1 MNADQRKAALKQIQ
15 ADKQPCMTGITLMYH
30 GERKTFNAYEI
41 PLSILTYNPY
51 NGRIGSVVK
60 SFERQNHALDPDNP
74 SDVTLIEKF
83 LWESKIDANERTMKS
98 LLEDHQ
104 QRFGIVT
111 ADGKIIDGNRRASLL
126 NKIWNDASIPA
137 NLKQHTQFF
146 IAIVLPIDADRKEL
160 LRLETTYQMGED
172 SKVDY
177 GPIEKYLKA
186 KDLADEGFSDADI
199 ANFMGVRLTDVR
211 DYLRILQLMDEYL
224 DTYGYTGIYT
234 LLHNKDNGTSED
246 SFIKLEAAVRGYA
259 SGGVAKMW
267 GYDVEADVSDLKSI
281 AFDYIR
287 LGLDQQDFRD
297 IIRKPNKNNTDTSFF
312 SSEEIWKKFAEDHFT
327 AVEAAPTEKTVE
339 EIIRENPEG
348 DVSRLLRAR
357 DNAWRDTVGDSLNEN
372 FQRSR
377 DKLNNRQ
384 QAAEP
389 IKLLQKAWEAMSA
402 VDTAQ
407 PSFKD
412 DPGVKTY
419 LDEIGEM
426 VKKYGD
432 VLKK

>member
-1 MNADQRKAALKQIQ
+1 MNAEQRKAELKRIQ
-15 ADKQPCMTGITLMYH
+15 EQTTPCMTGITLTYH
-30 GERKTFNAYEI
+30 GERKTFNAYRI

-60 SFERQNHALDPDNP
+60 SYERQNHALDTDNP
-74 SDVTLIEKF
+74 DDVKLIEKF
-83 LWESKIDANERTMKS
+83 LWESKEEANKRTMQS

-104 QRFGIVT
+104 QRYGIVT

-126 NKIWNDASIPA
+126 NKIWRDDSIAA

-146 IAIVLPIDADRKEL
+146 EAIILPIDADRREI

-172 SKVDY
+172 AKVDY

-186 KDLADEGFSDADI
+186 GDLASEGFSNNDI
-199 ANFMGVRLTDVR
+199 ASFMGVKPAEVR
-211 DYLRILQLMDEYL
+211 DYLNVLKLMDEYL

-234 LLHNKDNGTSED
+234 ALDTRED
-246 SFIKLEAAVRGYA
+246 SFLKLEAALRGYA
-259 SGGVAKMW
+259 AGGVSKMW

-297 IIRKPNKNNTDTSFF
+297 IIRKPSKNNTDSSFF
-312 SSEEIWKKFAEDHFT
+312 SSEEIWKQFAEAHFA
-327 AVEAAPTEKTVE
+327 AVESIQEKSVDD
-339 EIIRENPEG
+339 IIRENPTG
-348 DVSRLLRAR
+348 DVGRLLRAR
-357 DNAWRDTVGDSLNEN
+357 DNAWRDAVGEKLGEN
-372 FQRSR
+372 FNHSK
-377 DKLNNRQ
+377 DKLNNKQ

-389 IKLLQKAWEAMSA
+389 IKLLQKAWAAISA
-402 VDTAQ
+402 VDTSQ
-407 PSFKD
+407 DSFKD

-419 LDEIGEM
+419 LVEIEQL
-426 VKKYGD
+426 VKTYGQI
-432 VLKK
+432 LR

>member
-1 MNADQRKAALKQIQ
+1 MNAEQRKTELNRIQ
-15 ADKQPCMTGITLMYH
+15 ETTTPCMTGITLTYH
-30 GERKTFNAYEI
+30 GERKTFNAYRI

-60 SFERQNHALDPDNP
+60 SYERQHQELNSDDPVDIA
-74 SDVTLIEKF
+74 LIEKF
-83 LWESKIDANERTMKS
+83 LWESRKEANERTKKS

-104 QRFGIVT
+104 QRYGIVT

-126 NKIWNDASIPA
+126 NNIWRDDSIAA

-146 IAIVLPIDADRKEL
+146 EAIILPIDADRKEI

-172 SKVDY
+172 AKVDY

-186 KDLADEGFSDADI
+186 GDLAHEGFSNNEI
-199 ANFMGVRLTDVR
+199 ASFMGVKLADVKMYI
-211 DYLRILQLMDEYL
+211 DVLKMMDEYL

-234 LLHNKDNGTSED
+234 VLDTRED
-246 SFIKLEAAVRGYA
+246 SFQKLDSALRGYA
-259 SGGVAKMW
+259 AGGVSKMW

-297 IIRKPNKNNTDTSFF
+297 IIRKPSKNNTDASFF
-312 SSEEIWKKFAEDHFT
+312 SNEEIWRQFT
-327 AVEAAPTEKTVE
+327 AAHFETVE
-339 EIIRENPEG
+339 EINEKSVDEIIKEHPG
-348 DVSRLLRAR
+348 ADVGRLLRAR
-357 DNAWRDTVGDSLNEN
+357 DNAWKKVIGEKLNEN

-377 DKLNNRQ
+377 DKLNNKQ

-389 IKLLQKAWEAMSA
+389 IKLLQKAWEAISA
-402 VDTAQ
+402 VDTSQ
-407 PSFKD
+407 DSFRE
-412 DPGVKTY
+412 DPGVKEY
-419 LDEIGEM
+419 LGEIGKK
-426 VKKYGD
+426 VKEYGEI
-432 VLKK
+432 LR